1 MQIDKHMTNK
11 EEAQWLI
18 NWWKNYGQGILIAV
32 IIGLGLGFGWRYWTE
47 QNQQKDFEAS
57 NLYQQIQNAQQANG
71 ASIDAAKDGL
81 QKSYPNSIFTQLS
94 ILDDTKKAVSLGHD
108 AQAITLLQTVVA
120 KPKIPA
126 LASLARLQI
135 AQLYLAQNQ
144 PTKALD
150 VLNAISDSSFEGLID
165 NNKAQAYALLNQPEM
180 AKVYLNKAIDA
191 FNALHIDTSLLKL
204 NAGFK

>member
-57 NLYQQIQNAQQANG
+57 NLYQQIQNAQQANA

-94 ILDDTKKAVSLGHD
+94 ILDDAKQLVSLGHVD
-108 AQAITLLQTVVA
+108 QAITQLQTVVT
-120 KPKIPA
+120 KPKIPT

-135 AQLYLAQNQ
+135 AQIYIAQNQ
-144 PTKALD
+144 PTQALD
-150 VLNAISDSSFEGLID
+150 SLNAISDSSFEGLID

-191 FNALHIDTSLLKL
+191 FNALNIDTSLLKL